1 MVLKDSFS
9 GFCRTVMIGNIAPGS
24 GSCENTLNTLRYADR
39 VKGLKKGGNQEI
51 LSKEDRLTREL
62 MLPRNKIKQII
73 VDNEEDESNPGQRVV
88 SNNSSHAY
96 GNNFNVGYLHPN
108 NPSYVKKAKYIL
120 KD

>member
-1 MVLKDSFS
+1 
-9 GFCRTVMIGNIAPGS
+9 MIGNIAPGS

-62 MLPRNKIKQII
+62 MLPRNKTKQII

-88 SNNSSHAY
+88 SNNSSNAY
-96 GNNFNVGYLHPN
+96 GNNMNVGYLHSN